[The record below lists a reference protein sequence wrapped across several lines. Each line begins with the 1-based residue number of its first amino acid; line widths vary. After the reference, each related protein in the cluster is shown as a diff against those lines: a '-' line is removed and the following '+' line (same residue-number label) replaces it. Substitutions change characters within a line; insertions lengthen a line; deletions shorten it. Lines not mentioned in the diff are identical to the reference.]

1 MVGLL
6 QAAFATS
13 STGMIISMCEE
24 VRQPSTQV
32 PKAMVGTIVLNFC
45 AGWLFLVCLTFILP
59 DLTALINLADAQPV
73 PQIVKSAVG
82 NSAGAFAL
90 LIPIMVLALICG
102 IGCTTAASRCT
113 WAFARDGAIPG
124 SRWWKQVHPTLNMP
138 LNAMLLSMAVQIVL
152 GCIYFG
158 SVAAFNAFSSVGV
171 ICLTTSYAI
180 PIAVNLATGRR
191 AIKGA
196 PFHMGAL
203 GAVANV
209 VALCKLEF
217 LLQGHFVVLIIPAAW
232 SLLAIPLFCMPTTLP
247 VSPDTMN
254 YASVVF
260 AAFILLATAWYVI
273 WGRTNYEGPPTSEAG
288 AEEAKRRSSVISQR
302 R

>member
-24 VRQPSTQV
+24 VRAPSTQV

-45 AGWLFLVCLTFILP
+45 AGWLFLIALTFVLP
-59 DLTALINLADAQPV
+59 DITALINLADGQPM

-82 NSAGAFAL
+82 NSGGAFAL

-102 IGCTTAASRCT
+102 TGCTTAASRCT

-124 SRWWKQVHPTLNMP
+124 SRWWKQVHPTLNVP

-158 SVAAFNAFSSVGV
+158 SAAAFNAFTGIGV

-180 PIAVNLATGRR
+180 PIAASLATGRKV
-191 AIKGA
+191 IEGA
-196 PFHMGAL
+196 PFNLGVF

-209 VALCKLEF
+209 IALCKLN
-217 LLQGHFVVLIIPAAW
+217 A
-232 SLLAIPLFCMPTTLP
+232 PLT
-247 VSPDTMN
+247 S
-254 YASVVF
+254 
-260 AAFILLATAWYVI
+260 WYLS
-273 WGRTNYEGPPTSEAG
+273 R
-288 AEEAKRRSSVISQR
+288 
-302 R
+302 